1 MKPRSRSR
9 LPLQYYACVLW
20 TGKFRRPGRGVVCEY
35 RKQPGPLRA
44 HLTTGDDHASCPYGA
59 VPPMRHARVSHPVN
73 GNQEEHP
80 LSTIDRQEPR
90 LGIPDTT
97 ETQTTTTPAF
107 TRAIPSPCINPLTT
121 TGTNSNHDHS
131 DDTTPSSSTSIFRN
145 GDQELDS
152 LSMYSFRPDDE
163 AGSGKHRQVDNRID
177 QHA

>member
-35 RKQPGPLRA
+35 RKQLGPLRA
-44 HLTTGDDHASCPYGA
+44 HLTTGDDHASCPYGP

-97 ETQTTTTPAF
+97 ETQATTTPAF

-131 DDTTPSSSTSIFRN
+131 DDTTPAQVHPYSGMATRNSTLYLCIRSGQTTKQVQENTDKSII
-145 GDQELDS
+145 
-152 LSMYSFRPDDE
+152 
-163 AGSGKHRQVDNRID
+163 A
-177 QHA
+177 